1 LLIIN
6 EERFYDDRTFKFLKS
21 AYSCIIF
28 HITVKWEI
36 YMVHIISLHIYF
48 NKDTVFYKILSS
60 WHIHHSWITSP
71 VSSLYL
77 LKKFKCCT
85 MNGLTNHQTYIHHSL
100 LQNYLNFITCGD
112 SQKTM
117 KNDMSEYIK
126 IVKIIFYSFTQDAPL
141 RSLS

>member
-1 LLIIN
+1 
-6 EERFYDDRTFKFLKS
+6 
-21 AYSCIIF
+21 
-28 HITVKWEI
+28 
-36 YMVHIISLHIYF
+36 
-48 NKDTVFYKILSS
+48 
-60 WHIHHSWITSP
+60 
-71 VSSLYL
+71 
-77 LKKFKCCT
+77 